1 MDNAEP
7 VRRNLPAP
15 LRAFARRPF
24 DSIGALLALSLC
36 SAVLVNA
43 LYLQAGPHP
52 SPLVGRSA
60 QAARETTGSL
70 TVVPPIRTVAHEAD
84 ATDGSAAPRARVQ
97 LLTDIQKELAKRGFY
112 EGAID
117 GIFGPKMDAAIRE
130 FEQAAR
136 LRVTGEPNEALL
148 RALRSAKVKAQRAK
162 SAPRHAEAAAPAAPP
177 SRRVAAVQRA
187 LTDFGYGPLRL
198 SGVMDEATKG
208 AIQKFERQRK
218 LPIKGQLSDRLLR
231 ELAAVTGRPL
241 E

>member
-7 VRRNLPAP
+7 VGRNLPAP

-24 DSIGALLALSLC
+24 DSIGVLVALSLC

-52 SPLVGRSA
+52 SPLIGRSA
-60 QAARETTGSL
+60 PAARETTGSL
-70 TVVPPIRTVAHEAD
+70 TVAPPTRTVVHEAD

-97 LLTDIQKELAKRGFY
+97 LLTEIQKELAKRGFY

-162 SAPRHAEAAAPAAPP
+162 SAPRHEAAAPAAPP

-187 LTDFGYGPLRL
+187 LTDFGYGPLRP
-198 SGVMDEATKG
+198 SGVMDEATKD
-208 AIQKFERQRK
+208 AIQKFEHHRK

-231 ELAAVTGRPL
+231 ELAAVTGRQL